1 MTAPSFSRS
10 YVTGTSAIVVGIFVM
25 IAALL
30 VRDTTLGWPT
40 ALVDRWYFAVGAV
53 ALMVFGVCARKD
65 AATFGVLAFFL
76 IVGGAAQLYV
86 TDPGAFPALHLEP
99 KSWKEWALVG
109 VIAAEALAAL
119 IVIGRAGAG
128 EVLTEAQR
136 RLGFGKIA
144 ILVVMTGFLVVPVT
158 GFLARGA
165 GAVYLAHVAVGV
177 LLTLVHL
184 TVLAAMSLVTS
195 PISGLYRLTP
205 LAPAAVTFFVSLILC
220 FMAFEAIPHSE
231 GEVAFQF
238 QARLFAGGALSA
250 PLPPEAAQPG
260 LAYDFLAAADGRWYA
275 AVAPGWPAVLA
286 LGELIGMPWL
296 INPLLAALSVLM
308 AHAIAARLAGRDE
321 ADMVAMMMGA
331 SPWLLAMAAS
341 LLPHTLTMT
350 LMLFGWWWTLRALDS
365 RRGMAQRLVVAGAAL
380 GLMFAVRPVEAGPIA
395 ALTLLWLFFSR
406 EGAPGRALLAAV
418 GVGVGA
424 IPALAYN
431 WAMTGSALL
440 SPSRAYTDGLWGAG
454 ADRFGFGAGVGQPGG
469 GGELDVWPG
478 HSAGEGFVNVLN
490 LLSSLEFEMMGWPVG
505 SLAFLI
511 CFLLWQRPDRR
522 DLAMMAVAALFLG
535 AAFLYWDADAYYV
548 GPRALFLAA
557 FPLIYLS
564 ARGYQTIRARFP
576 DKDELAFV
584 RIDSLFWYACVFGF
598 CVFLPWRAVTKYYEF
613 AQFHPTVIEDAADG
627 RFKDKVVLVQPNGS
641 HGSTLMLND
650 PWLRGTVYLVDTGTL
665 DMAALAAAF
674 PGREVVRYANDW
686 TGR

>member
-1 MTAPSFSRS
+1 MTAPSYSRS

-53 ALMVFGVCARKD
+53 ALTVFGVCARKD

-86 TDPGAFPALHLEP
+86 TAPGAFPALHLEP

-119 IVIGRAGAG
+119 MVFGRAGAG
-128 EVLTEAQR
+128 EVVTEAQR

-144 ILVVMTGFLVVPVT
+144 ILVAMTGFLAVPVT

-165 GAVYLAHVAVGV
+165 GAVYMAHVAVGIA
-177 LLTLVHL
+177 LTLIHL
-184 TVLAAMSLVTS
+184 SVMAAMSLVRS

-231 GEVAFQF
+231 AEVAYRF
-238 QARLFAGGALSA
+238 QARLFAGGALGA
-250 PLPPEAAQPG
+250 PLPPEAALPG
-260 LAYDFLAAADGRWYA
+260 LAYDHFTMAGGRWHT
-275 AVAPGWPAVLA
+275 VMAPGWPAILA

-296 INPLLAALSVLM
+296 VNPILAALNVLM
-308 AHAIAARLAGRDE
+308 AHAIAARLASRDE

-350 LMLFGWWWTLRALDS
+350 LMLFGWWWMLRALDS
-365 RRGMAQRLVVAGAAL
+365 RKGMARRLVVAGAAL
-380 GLMFAVRPVEAGPIA
+380 GLMFAVRPVEAGLISAP
-395 ALTLLWLFFSR
+395 TLMWLIFSKD
-406 EGAPGRALLAAV
+406 GAPGRALLAAV

-424 IPALAYN
+424 LPVLAYN
-431 WAMTGSALL
+431 RAMTGSALL
-440 SPSRAYTDGLWGAG
+440 SPARAQTDALWGAG

-469 GGELDVWPG
+469 GGELDLWPG
-478 HSAGEGFVNVLN
+478 HSAGEGSVNVLN
-490 LLSSLEFEMMGWPVG
+490 LISSLQFEMMGWPVG
-505 SLAFLI
+505 SLVFVI

-522 DLAMMAVAALFLG
+522 DLTMMAVAVLFLV

-548 GPRALFLAA
+548 GPRVLFLAA

-564 ARGYQTIRARFP
+564 ARGYQSIRTRFP

-613 AQFHPTVIEDAADG
+613 DRFHPTVLEDAAEG
-627 RFKDKVVLVQPNGS
+627 RFEGKVVLVRPNGDP
-641 HGSTLMLND
+641 GSTLMLND
-650 PWLRGTVYLVDTGTL
+650 PWLGGTVYLVDTGTL
-665 DMAALAAAF
+665 DTAALAAAF